1 VKCDIQHDRRW
12 TAEACFNL
20 LDNAIKYGKTGSE
33 IVLSVRKLGLT
44 VEISVT
50 DENEP
55 IGEDERTHI
64 FERFYR
70 GRNSGDKDGVGIGLY
85 LSREII
91 EKQGGMLSVIRGAI
105 EGQNLE
111 LDLDETVFDDE
122 VWREIYQQKERLF
135 SGLDVIGWALLRMG
149 FSVRLNDKIKKTHFE
164 NFPGEGK
171 VLYMM
176 DDLEGE
182 DAFYVFRGE
191 DLSRQN
197 GYYIYYEKN
206 PMMQNYLVERRQDIK
221 EVQTY
226 EKMMESRRDE
236 KLIRQFREKI
246 SKKTKSNQR
255 KGRIRNIST
264 AAAVTIMMIM
274 GGTMY
279 YYAGQDQSINFKEV
293 VNGAVHTMGK
303 GVSDQIST
311 KSSTTSVKITKRLDT
326 ATQTSTHKKEQ
337 KTIQST
343 IKQKQKTQKVSSG
356 QYKSYTYTVKSG
368 ETLVSISRKV
378 YGTQKLVQRIKK
390 ANALSDENQIY
401 PGQKLIIPGTLR

>member
-1 VKCDIQHDRRW
+1 MKTEQQLPKNIRQIGSPAGHTKVYIEDYVITFLNSLSMDKNTYVRG
-12 TAEACFNL
+12 
-20 LDNAIKYGKTGSE
+20 AILFGEKKQ
-33 IVLSVRKLGLT
+33 
-44 VEISVT
+44 
-50 DENEP
+50 
-55 IGEDERTHI
+55 IGNDLVI
-64 FERFYR
+64 F
-70 GRNSGDKDGVGIGLY
+70 
-85 LSREII
+85 
-91 EKQGGMLSVIRGAI
+91 IRGAI

-236 KLIRQFREKI
+236 KLIQQFREKI

-311 KSSTTSVKITKRLDT
+311 KSPTTSVKITKRLDT
-326 ATQTSTHKKEQ
+326 ATQTSKHKKEQ

-356 QYKSYTYTVKSG
+356 QYKSDTYTVKSG

>member
-1 VKCDIQHDRRW
+1 MKTEQQLPKNIRQIGSPAGHTKVYIEDYVITFLNSLSMDKNTYVRG
-12 TAEACFNL
+12 
-20 LDNAIKYGKTGSE
+20 AILFGEKKQ
-33 IVLSVRKLGLT
+33 
-44 VEISVT
+44 
-50 DENEP
+50 
-55 IGEDERTHI
+55 IGNDLVI
-64 FERFYR
+64 F
-70 GRNSGDKDGVGIGLY
+70 
-85 LSREII
+85 
-91 EKQGGMLSVIRGAI
+91 IRGAI

-182 DAFYVFRGE
+182 DAFYVFRVE

-311 KSSTTSVKITKRLDT
+311 KSPTTSVKITKRLDT

>member
-1 VKCDIQHDRRW
+1 MKTEQQLPKNIRQIGSPAGHTKVYIEDYVITFLNSLSMDKNTYVRG
-12 TAEACFNL
+12 
-20 LDNAIKYGKTGSE
+20 AILFGEKKQ
-33 IVLSVRKLGLT
+33 
-44 VEISVT
+44 
-50 DENEP
+50 
-55 IGEDERTHI
+55 IGNDLVI
-64 FERFYR
+64 F
-70 GRNSGDKDGVGIGLY
+70 
-85 LSREII
+85 
-91 EKQGGMLSVIRGAI
+91 IRGAI

-111 LDLDETVFDDE
+111 WDLDETVLDAE
-122 VWREIYQQKERLF
+122 VWRKIYQQKERLF

-279 YYAGQDQSINFKEV
+279 YYAGQDQGINFKEV

-311 KSSTTSVKITKRLDT
+311 KSSTKSSTTSVKITKTLDS
-326 ATQTSTHKKEQ
+326 ATQTSIHKKEQ
-337 KTIQST
+337 KTTQPT

>member
-1 VKCDIQHDRRW
+1 MKTEQQLPKNIRQIGSPAGHTKVYIEDYVITFLKSLSMDKNTYVRG
-12 TAEACFNL
+12 
-20 LDNAIKYGKTGSE
+20 AILFGEKKQ
-33 IVLSVRKLGLT
+33 
-44 VEISVT
+44 
-50 DENEP
+50 
-55 IGEDERTHI
+55 IGNDLVI
-64 FERFYR
+64 F
-70 GRNSGDKDGVGIGLY
+70 
-85 LSREII
+85 
-91 EKQGGMLSVIRGAI
+91 IRGAI

-236 KLIRQFREKI
+236 KLIQQFREKI

-311 KSSTTSVKITKRLDT
+311 KSPTTSVKITKRLDT

>member
-1 VKCDIQHDRRW
+1 MKTEQQLPKNIRQIGSPAGHTKVYIEDYVITFLNSLSMDKNTYVRG
-12 TAEACFNL
+12 
-20 LDNAIKYGKTGSE
+20 AILFGEKKQ
-33 IVLSVRKLGLT
+33 
-44 VEISVT
+44 
-50 DENEP
+50 
-55 IGEDERTHI
+55 IGNDLVI
-64 FERFYR
+64 F
-70 GRNSGDKDGVGIGLY
+70 
-85 LSREII
+85 
-91 EKQGGMLSVIRGAI
+91 IRGAI

-236 KLIRQFREKI
+236 KLIQQFREKI

-264 AAAVTIMMIM
+264 AAAVTIMMM
-274 GGTMY
+274 FSVTMY

-311 KSSTTSVKITKRLDT
+311 KSSTTSVKITKTLDS
-326 ATQTSTHKKEQ
+326 ATQTSIHKKEQ
-337 KTIQST
+337 KTTQPT

>member
-1 VKCDIQHDRRW
+1 MKTEQQLPKNIRQIGSPAGHTKVYIEDYVITFLNSLSMDKNTYVRG
-12 TAEACFNL
+12 
-20 LDNAIKYGKTGSE
+20 AILFGEKKQ
-33 IVLSVRKLGLT
+33 
-44 VEISVT
+44 
-50 DENEP
+50 
-55 IGEDERTHI
+55 IGNDLVI
-64 FERFYR
+64 F
-70 GRNSGDKDGVGIGLY
+70 
-85 LSREII
+85 
-91 EKQGGMLSVIRGAI
+91 IRGAI

-236 KLIRQFREKI
+236 KLIQQFREKI

-326 ATQTSTHKKEQ
+326 ATQTSIHKKEQ
-337 KTIQST
+337 KTTQPT

-390 ANALSDENQIY
+390 ANELSDENQIY

>member
-1 VKCDIQHDRRW
+1 MKTEQQLPKNIRQIGSPAGHTKVYIEDYVITFLNSLSMDKNTYVRG
-12 TAEACFNL
+12 
-20 LDNAIKYGKTGSE
+20 AILFGEKKQ
-33 IVLSVRKLGLT
+33 
-44 VEISVT
+44 
-50 DENEP
+50 
-55 IGEDERTHI
+55 IGNDLVI
-64 FERFYR
+64 F
-70 GRNSGDKDGVGIGLY
+70 
-85 LSREII
+85 
-91 EKQGGMLSVIRGAI
+91 IRGAI

-311 KSSTTSVKITKRLDT
+311 KSPTTSVKITKRLDT

-356 QYKSYTYTVKSG
+356 QYKSHTYTVKSG

>member
-1 VKCDIQHDRRW
+1 MKTEQQLPKNIRQIGSPAGHTKVYIEDYVITFLNSLSMDKNTYVRG
-12 TAEACFNL
+12 
-20 LDNAIKYGKTGSE
+20 AILFGEKKQ
-33 IVLSVRKLGLT
+33 
-44 VEISVT
+44 
-50 DENEP
+50 
-55 IGEDERTHI
+55 IGNDLVI
-64 FERFYR
+64 F
-70 GRNSGDKDGVGIGLY
+70 
-85 LSREII
+85 
-91 EKQGGMLSVIRGAI
+91 IRGAI

-135 SGLDVIGWALLRMG
+135 AGLDVIGWALLRMG

-236 KLIRQFREKI
+236 KLIQQFREKI

-311 KSSTTSVKITKRLDT
+311 KSPTTSVKITKRLDT

>member
-1 VKCDIQHDRRW
+1 MKTEQQLPKNIRQIGSPAGHTKVYIEDYVITFLNSLSMDKNTYVRG
-12 TAEACFNL
+12 
-20 LDNAIKYGKTGSE
+20 AILFGEKKQ
-33 IVLSVRKLGLT
+33 
-44 VEISVT
+44 
-50 DENEP
+50 
-55 IGEDERTHI
+55 IGNDLVI
-64 FERFYR
+64 F
-70 GRNSGDKDGVGIGLY
+70 
-85 LSREII
+85 
-91 EKQGGMLSVIRGAI
+91 IRGAI

-326 ATQTSTHKKEQ
+326 ATQTSIHKKEQ

-343 IKQKQKTQKVSSG
+343 IKQKQKTQKASSG

>member
-1 VKCDIQHDRRW
+1 MKTEQQLPKNIRQIGSPAGHTKVYIEDYVISFLNSLSMDKNTYVRG
-12 TAEACFNL
+12 
-20 LDNAIKYGKTGSE
+20 AILFGEKKQ
-33 IVLSVRKLGLT
+33 
-44 VEISVT
+44 
-50 DENEP
+50 
-55 IGEDERTHI
+55 IGNDLVI
-64 FERFYR
+64 F
-70 GRNSGDKDGVGIGLY
+70 
-85 LSREII
+85 
-91 EKQGGMLSVIRGAI
+91 IRGAI

-122 VWREIYQQKERLF
+122 VWREIYQQKDRLF
-135 SGLDVIGWALLRMG
+135 SGLEVIGWALSRMG

-182 DAFYVFRGE
+182 DAFYVYRGE

-206 PMMQNYLVERRQDIK
+206 PMMQNYLVERKRDMK
-221 EVQTY
+221 EAQSY
-226 EKMMESRRDE
+226 EKMMESQRDE

-246 SKKTKSNQR
+246 SKKTKRNQR
-255 KGRIRNIST
+255 RGRIRNVST
-264 AAAVTIMMIM
+264 AAAVVIMMIM

-279 YYAGQDQSINFKEV
+279 YYAGQDQSINFKDV

-303 GVSDQIST
+303 GVQDQIST
-311 KSSTTSVKITKRLDT
+311 KSSTTRKVTKTLDT
-326 ATQTSTHKKEQ
+326 ASSTSMPKKEE
-337 KTIQST
+337 TAARHT
-343 IKQKQKTQKVSSG
+343 TKQKHRVKRTNSG
-356 QYKSYTYTVKSG
+356 KYNSYTYTVKKG

-390 ANALSDENQIY
+390 ANALSNENQIY
-401 PGQKLIIPGTLR
+401 PGQKLVIPGTFR

>member
-1 VKCDIQHDRRW
+1 MKTEQQLPKNIRQIGSPAGHTKVYIEDYVITFLNSLSMDKNTYVRG
-12 TAEACFNL
+12 
-20 LDNAIKYGKTGSE
+20 AILFGEKKQ
-33 IVLSVRKLGLT
+33 
-44 VEISVT
+44 
-50 DENEP
+50 
-55 IGEDERTHI
+55 IGNDFVI
-64 FERFYR
+64 F
-70 GRNSGDKDGVGIGLY
+70 
-85 LSREII
+85 
-91 EKQGGMLSVIRGAI
+91 IRGAI

-236 KLIRQFREKI
+236 KLIQQFREKI

-311 KSSTTSVKITKRLDT
+311 KSSTTSVKITKTLDT
-326 ATQTSTHKKEQ
+326 ATQTSIHKKEQ
-337 KTIQST
+337 KTTQPT
-343 IKQKQKTQKVSSG
+343 IKQKQKTQKASSG

>member
-1 VKCDIQHDRRW
+1 MKTEQQLPKNIRQIGSPAGHTKVYIEDYVITFLNSLSMDKNTYVRG
-12 TAEACFNL
+12 
-20 LDNAIKYGKTGSE
+20 AILFGEKKQ
-33 IVLSVRKLGLT
+33 
-44 VEISVT
+44 
-50 DENEP
+50 
-55 IGEDERTHI
+55 IGNDLVI
-64 FERFYR
+64 F
-70 GRNSGDKDGVGIGLY
+70 
-85 LSREII
+85 
-91 EKQGGMLSVIRGAI
+91 IRGAI

-206 PMMQNYLVERRQDIK
+206 PMMQNYLVERRQDIE

-236 KLIRQFREKI
+236 KLIQQFREKI

-303 GVSDQIST
+303 GVPDQIST
-311 KSSTTSVKITKRLDT
+311 KSSTTARVKITKTLDT
-326 ATQTSTHKKEQ
+326 EEQTSTHKKEQ
-337 KTIQST
+337 KTAQST
-343 IKQKQKTQKVSSG
+343 IKQKQKIKKANSG

-401 PGQKLIIPGTLR
+401 PGQKLVIPGTLR

>member
-1 VKCDIQHDRRW
+1 MKTEQQLPKNIRQIGSPAGHTKVYIEDYVITFLNSLSMDKNTYVRG
-12 TAEACFNL
+12 
-20 LDNAIKYGKTGSE
+20 AILFGEKKQ
-33 IVLSVRKLGLT
+33 
-44 VEISVT
+44 
-50 DENEP
+50 
-55 IGEDERTHI
+55 IGNDLVI
-64 FERFYR
+64 F
-70 GRNSGDKDGVGIGLY
+70 
-85 LSREII
+85 
-91 EKQGGMLSVIRGAI
+91 IRGAI

-311 KSSTTSVKITKRLDT
+311 KSSTTSVKITKTLDS
-326 ATQTSTHKKEQ
+326 ATQTSIHKKEQ
-337 KTIQST
+337 KTTQPT

-356 QYKSYTYTVKSG
+356 QYKSYRYTVKSG

>member
-1 VKCDIQHDRRW
+1 MKTEQQLPKNIRQIGSPAGHTKVYIEDYVITFLNSLSMDKNTYVRG
-12 TAEACFNL
+12 
-20 LDNAIKYGKTGSE
+20 AILFGEKKQ
-33 IVLSVRKLGLT
+33 
-44 VEISVT
+44 
-50 DENEP
+50 
-55 IGEDERTHI
+55 IGNDLVI
-64 FERFYR
+64 F
-70 GRNSGDKDGVGIGLY
+70 
-85 LSREII
+85 
-91 EKQGGMLSVIRGAI
+91 IRGAI

-236 KLIRQFREKI
+236 KLIQQFREKI

-279 YYAGQDQSINFKEV
+279 YYVGQDQSINFKEV

-311 KSSTTSVKITKRLDT
+311 KSSTKPSTTSVKITKTLDS
-326 ATQTSTHKKEQ
+326 ATQTSIHKKEQ

-343 IKQKQKTQKVSSG
+343 IKQKQKTQKASSG

>member
-1 VKCDIQHDRRW
+1 MKTEQQLPKNIRQIGSPAGHTKVYIEDYVITFLNSLSMDKNTYVRG
-12 TAEACFNL
+12 
-20 LDNAIKYGKTGSE
+20 AILFGEKKQ
-33 IVLSVRKLGLT
+33 
-44 VEISVT
+44 
-50 DENEP
+50 
-55 IGEDERTHI
+55 IGNDLVI
-64 FERFYR
+64 F
-70 GRNSGDKDGVGIGLY
+70 
-85 LSREII
+85 
-91 EKQGGMLSVIRGAI
+91 IRGAI

-311 KSSTTSVKITKRLDT
+311 KSSTTSVKITKRLDS

-337 KTIQST
+337 KTTQST

>member
-1 VKCDIQHDRRW
+1 MKTEQQLPKNIRQIGSPAGHTKVYIEDYVITFLNSLSMDKNTYVRG
-12 TAEACFNL
+12 
-20 LDNAIKYGKTGSE
+20 AILFGEKKQ
-33 IVLSVRKLGLT
+33 
-44 VEISVT
+44 
-50 DENEP
+50 
-55 IGEDERTHI
+55 IGNDLVI
-64 FERFYR
+64 F
-70 GRNSGDKDGVGIGLY
+70 
-85 LSREII
+85 
-91 EKQGGMLSVIRGAI
+91 IRGAI

-236 KLIRQFREKI
+236 KLIQQFREKI

-264 AAAVTIMMIM
+264 AATVTIMMIM

-311 KSSTTSVKITKRLDT
+311 KSSTTSVKITKTLDS
-326 ATQTSTHKKEQ
+326 ATQTSIDKKEQ
-337 KTIQST
+337 KTTQPT

>member
-1 VKCDIQHDRRW
+1 MKTEQQLPKNIRQIGSPAGHTKVYIEDYVITFLNSLSMDKNTYVRG
-12 TAEACFNL
+12 
-20 LDNAIKYGKTGSE
+20 AILFGEKKQ
-33 IVLSVRKLGLT
+33 
-44 VEISVT
+44 
-50 DENEP
+50 
-55 IGEDERTHI
+55 IGNDLVI
-64 FERFYR
+64 F
-70 GRNSGDKDGVGIGLY
+70 
-85 LSREII
+85 
-91 EKQGGMLSVIRGAI
+91 IRGAI

-279 YYAGQDQSINFKEV
+279 YAGQDQSINFKEV

-311 KSSTTSVKITKRLDT
+311 KSPTTSVKITKRLDT

>member
-1 VKCDIQHDRRW
+1 MKTEQQLPKNIRQIGSPAGHTKVYIEDYVITFLNSLSMDKNTYVRG
-12 TAEACFNL
+12 
-20 LDNAIKYGKTGSE
+20 AILFGEKKQ
-33 IVLSVRKLGLT
+33 
-44 VEISVT
+44 
-50 DENEP
+50 
-55 IGEDERTHI
+55 IGNDLVI
-64 FERFYR
+64 F
-70 GRNSGDKDGVGIGLY
+70 
-85 LSREII
+85 
-91 EKQGGMLSVIRGAI
+91 IRGAI

-279 YYAGQDQSINFKEV
+279 YYVGQDQSINFKEV

-311 KSSTTSVKITKRLDT
+311 KSPTTSVKITKRLDT

-337 KTIQST
+337 KTTQPT

>member
-1 VKCDIQHDRRW
+1 MKTEQQLPKNIRQIGSPAGHTKVYIEDYVITFLSSLSMDKNTYVRG
-12 TAEACFNL
+12 
-20 LDNAIKYGKTGSE
+20 AILFGEKKQ
-33 IVLSVRKLGLT
+33 
-44 VEISVT
+44 
-50 DENEP
+50 
-55 IGEDERTHI
+55 IGNDLVI
-64 FERFYR
+64 F
-70 GRNSGDKDGVGIGLY
+70 
-85 LSREII
+85 
-91 EKQGGMLSVIRGAI
+91 IRGAI

-236 KLIRQFREKI
+236 KLIQQFREKI

-311 KSSTTSVKITKRLDT
+311 KSSTKSSTTSVKITKTLDS
-326 ATQTSTHKKEQ
+326 ATQTSIHKKEQ
-337 KTIQST
+337 KTTQPT